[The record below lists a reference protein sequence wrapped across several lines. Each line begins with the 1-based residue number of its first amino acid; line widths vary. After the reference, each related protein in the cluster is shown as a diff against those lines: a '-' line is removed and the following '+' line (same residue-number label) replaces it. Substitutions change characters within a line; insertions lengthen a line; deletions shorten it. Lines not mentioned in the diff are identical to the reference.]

1 MAKKLTYGD
10 RKKLLGAR
18 EQGLTDAELKSRFGI
33 KDDRTLIRHLKL
45 AEQEH
50 EAKLVK
56 IEILKDALSAHLA
69 EIRAL
74 MERWKSSIKT
84 PHLGGVYFDMQHPT
98 ASVESDPLFDCLRQH
113 LPFSAF
119 WRNYSIWTNKVQDY
133 IQHCQKLMNEIKKK
147 AKGSVSKDILNQLG
161 TESTAKAIQ
170 LTEALF
176 EMISDYKKSAESDP
190 ELKLLLDELKSLED
204 KIHNSLQEM
213 FLRRDYI
220 IYACKLCPGQ
230 PKLSR

>member
-1 MAKKLTYGD
+1 MARKLSYGD

-33 KDDRTLIRHLKL
+33 RDDRTLKRHLKL

-50 EAKLVK
+50 EARLVK

-84 PHLGGVYFDMQHPT
+84 LPPGGVYFNMQHPT
-98 ASVESDPLFDCLRQH
+98 AGVESDPLFGCLRQH
-113 LPFSAF
+113 LPFPTL
-119 WRNYSIWTNKVQDY
+119 WRSYSIWVNKVQDC
-133 IQHCQKLMNEIKKK
+133 IQYCQKLMKEIKEK
-147 AKGSVSKDILNQLG
+147 AKGSVSEDILNQWG
-161 TESTAKAIQ
+161 TESTARALQ

-176 EMISDYKKSAESDP
+176 EMMSDYKKSAESDP
-190 ELKLLLDELKSLED
+190 ELKRLLDELKSLED
-204 KIHNSLQEM
+204 KIHNSLQEIL
-213 FLRRDYI
+213 LRRDYI
-220 IYACKLCPGQ
+220 MYACKLCPGQ